1 MCKLSNF
8 YAFFVA
14 SSCMKNSSQLNENF
28 IVPIHCWWFFIATPV
43 PNTPRCSSYFR
54 SIDHLTLTRW
64 RRPEFSLLLWDV
76 MRYCYCCCGW
86 CELLLASIASC
97 PCRRQLSGLSNSHRI
112 PSASSFSPQAA
123 KIQYFKQL
131 EQQLIIRNGANGC
144 GLETYLEE
152 DASPGDGESVA
163 ITRCLLLKRQRNH
176 FDLVALSDMPVDKYA
191 GDNWIIEEYFVDH
204 NDDYLVS
211 RPHSESQI
219 VGEYLSF
226 SRDAL
231 SVLQFYRNTTF
242 FQNIVEKN
250 MYSSNCNPNKFPS
263 LF

>member
-1 MCKLSNF
+1 M
-8 YAFFVA
+8 
-14 SSCMKNSSQLNENF
+14 
-28 IVPIHCWWFFIATPV
+28 
-43 PNTPRCSSYFR
+43 
-54 SIDHLTLTRW
+54 
-64 RRPEFSLLLWDV
+64 
-76 MRYCYCCCGW
+76 
-86 CELLLASIASC
+86 
-97 PCRRQLSGLSNSHRI
+97 
-112 PSASSFSPQAA
+112 
-123 KIQYFKQL
+123 
-131 EQQLIIRNGANGC
+131 
-144 GLETYLEE
+144 
-152 DASPGDGESVA
+152 A

>member
-1 MCKLSNF
+1 MEQLSETLAIFMCKLSNF
-8 YAFFVA
+8 YAIFVA
-14 SSCMKNSSQLNENF
+14 SSCMKNSSQLNKNF

-112 PSASSFSPQAA
+112 PSASSLIPQAA

-191 GDNWIIEEYFVDH
+191 GDNWIIPIPSHRLSANIFRF
-204 NDDYLVS
+204 LVMHCRS
-211 RPHSESQI
+211 YNFIGTQP
-219 VGEYLSF
+219 
-226 SRDAL
+226 
-231 SVLQFYRNTTF
+231 F
-242 FQNIVEKN
+242 FKNIVEKN